1 MRRMSKVD
9 IHADDY
15 GLTMQT
21 SRDILRCV
29 NAGKLDSISVVPN
42 MEAYDSTLVMWQ
54 EKLEKEISPKISVH
68 LNFMEGHCC
77 CTDRKLSLLTD
88 EKGYFKISWIDLVKY
103 NYDPVHYQ
111 EAKAQL
117 KAEIR
122 SQLWKVIKDYQLL
135 EKGGLRV
142 DSHQHTHMIPIVMRA
157 LLEVIREEK
166 IPTEYI
172 RISREAVAPYI
183 QKISFYPT
191 YRPVNLVKVAILNFF
206 SVEDEKRIKKEDLSG
221 MLLCG
226 VFLSGSMDEKRVK
239 ELLPQLKKA
248 AEKRGVTLELLFH
261 PGSARKEETEREE
274 FGSAD
279 ANKFYLSDNRRVEY
293 RAVMSLEK

>member
-1 MRRMSKVD
+1 MSKVD
-9 IHADDY
+9 VHADDY

-21 SRDILRCV
+21 SLDILQCV

-54 EKLEKEISPKISVH
+54 EKLKKEISPKISVH

-77 CTDRKLSLLTD
+77 CRDRELGLLTD
-88 EKGYFKISWIDLVKY
+88 EKGYFKISWIDLVRY
-103 NYDPVHYQ
+103 NYDPFHYK

-157 LLEVIREEK
+157 LLEVIQEDK
-166 IPTEYI
+166 ITTEYI
-172 RISREAVAPYI
+172 RISKETVAPYL
-183 QKISFYPT
+183 KKVSFYKT
-191 YRPVNLVKVAILNFF
+191 YRPVNLVKVGILSFF
-206 SVEDEKRIKKEDLSG
+206 SLEDEKRVKKQGLSG

-239 ELLPQLKKA
+239 GLLPQLKKA

-261 PGSARKEETEREE
+261 PGSALKEETVREE
-274 FGSAD
+274 FVSAD
-279 ANKFYLSDNRRVEY
+279 ANKFYLSDNRKVEY